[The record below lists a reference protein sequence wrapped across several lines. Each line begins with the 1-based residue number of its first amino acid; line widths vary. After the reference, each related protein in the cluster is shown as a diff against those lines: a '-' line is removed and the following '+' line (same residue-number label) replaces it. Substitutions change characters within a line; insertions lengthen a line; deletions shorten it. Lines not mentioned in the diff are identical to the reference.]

1 MSGSFQRT
9 LDHIRSI
16 AGSEAEKGR
25 LFERLMKTYFL
36 EDPLYRERFSNVRLW
51 SEWAAA
57 RPDFDGA
64 DTGIDLV
71 AEERRGGRCA
81 IQCKC
86 YAPGTQIS
94 KPHLDS
100 FIAAS
105 ARDPFTARIV
115 VDTGDGWGPNAR
127 RTIERLKP
135 ACAVLR
141 FGDLASRPF
150 DWPDLA
156 RAAPEDLAFRREPF
170 RLRPHQ
176 QAAFDDVLAGFRDH
190 DRGKL
195 VMACGAGKTFTALR
209 IAEAVAGAGGRVLYL
224 VPSISL
230 FSQSMREWATQR
242 AIAHRYVGVCS
253 DTRAGRNDEDAS
265 LQELEIPVTTDPPA
279 ISAALREAAEDA
291 MTVVFCTYHSL
302 GIVER
307 AQNEGAP
314 PFDLVLCDEAH
325 RTTGVEQPGD
335 RTSPFV
341 LVHDGERIRAARR
354 LYMTA
359 TPRLYTESAKAK
371 AASHDAD
378 VFSMDDPETYGPELH
393 RLPFSRAVDQGLLSD
408 YKVVVLAMSE
418 QHVDA
423 ALQAHLAGGE
433 SEINLTDAAKITG
446 CWRALQNLENRGP
459 GEAPV
464 RPLFRAI
471 AFTNTI
477 AASKRLETHWDDVIA
492 HAIDLLP
499 EAERRSALRC
509 ATRHVDGQ
517 HHALD
522 RKARIEWLKGERGAG
537 GGAEGAC
544 RILSNARCLSEG
556 IDVPALDAVLFMSPR
571 SSHVDIVQAVG
582 RAMRKAPGKEY
593 GYIILPIAVPAGVNP
608 AAALDDNERFG
619 VVWNVL
625 RALRSHDDRLD
636 AEINRIDLNHTP
648 TGRIIFSGD
657 GASGDGDGV
666 PAGPGL
672 PPGQAGGGLFA
683 PMDLPPG
690 AIYARIVDKCGDRKY
705 WETWARDV
713 ADIFTRLLHRIG
725 NLLAAPGN
733 EALREWFGAFHEEL
747 KVSINESIDR
757 GNAIEIMAQ
766 HILTRPVF
774 EALFEHYDFA
784 AANPVARA
792 LDALRQD
799 FGEFG
804 LENEVRDL
812 ERFYE
817 SVRMRARGLD
827 NSAARQRVL
836 MELYEKFFATALKK
850 DTERLGIVYT
860 PVEIVDFIL
869 ESADHVL
876 REEFGRGL
884 SDEGVH
890 VLDPFTGTGIFLVR
904 LLQSALIADRDL
916 ERKYRRELHANEIV
930 LLAYYIA
937 AVHVEEAFH
946 GRRHDHP
953 SGGIWERGRPARM
966 DNQSDLRPVAGGTHR
981 VRQDAPIP
989 GGPVDSRLRG
999 NDEGGRDAPCPPGR
1013 AGPRDP
1019 ASPARDYEPFE
1030 GIVLTDT
1037 FNLHTDRTGFPR
1049 DWLPDNSERAE
1060 RQQGLPIQVVVGNP
1074 PWSAAQRSSADDNP
1088 NVDYPELEQRVGET
1102 YAARSTATL
1111 KNSLYDTY
1119 KMAIRWA
1126 SDRIGEQGVIA
1137 FVTNGS
1143 WIDGNVDS
1151 GIRACLVEEFS
1162 AIWVLN
1168 LRGNQRT
1175 QGERS
1180 RREGGKVFGQG
1191 SRAPVAIT
1199 ILVRNPDASHDG
1211 CRILYRDVGDYLKR
1225 DEKLAILREAGSV
1238 AGIEDW
1244 REITPNR
1251 QHDWIGQRS
1260 EEFQRL
1266 YPLGSKEVK
1275 AGRGGDAVFKL
1286 FSNGYKTG
1294 KDAYL
1299 YNYSYEAC
1307 VENARLVT
1315 KDYLGAMRVAEEHPK
1330 YGVDEVASLH
1340 SSNVRWD
1347 RELKNNLRR
1356 RRVVTFSAAKVLK
1369 IQYRPY
1375 VKQYCYAEHLLVQH
1389 KGQMDAVFPNNGPE
1403 NRAICVPGIGST
1415 RPFSALMVD
1424 TMPDLYFI
1432 AFGQCFPRYR
1442 YEQPGDVQSQLP
1454 GMGGTSG
1461 PERIDNVTDPALRA
1475 FRVRY
1480 ADGSIDKDDVFD
1492 YIYGVL
1498 HAPDWRGRF
1507 ADDLVKELPR
1517 VPFAEDF
1524 CTFARAGRALAALH
1538 LGYETCE
1545 EYPLETVFTQP
1556 GEPQPKHFRIG
1567 ARAMRFADDDRTVL
1581 RINEYVSLRGIPAEA
1596 HEYMVNGRTPLEW
1609 IIDRYRIVRDRQS
1622 GIFNDPNEWFEDP
1635 RDLAATVRRIVHV
1648 SVETARIVETLPD
1661 LLAKAD
1667 RDSAQATFDLQT
1679 EAHRQALAVARSAQ
1693 AEEDQEFVEAISVWD
1708 RP

>member
-1 MSGSFQRT
+1 
-9 LDHIRSI
+9 
-16 AGSEAEKGR
+16 
-25 LFERLMKTYFL
+25 
-36 EDPLYRERFSNVRLW
+36 
-51 SEWAAA
+51 
-57 RPDFDGA
+57 
-64 DTGIDLV
+64 
-71 AEERRGGRCA
+71 
-81 IQCKC
+81 
-86 YAPGTQIS
+86 
-94 KPHLDS
+94 
-100 FIAAS
+100 
-105 ARDPFTARIV
+105 
-115 VDTGDGWGPNAR
+115 
-127 RTIERLKP
+127 
-135 ACAVLR
+135 
-141 FGDLASRPF
+141 
-150 DWPDLA
+150 
-156 RAAPEDLAFRREPF
+156 
-170 RLRPHQ
+170 
-176 QAAFDDVLAGFRDH
+176 
-190 DRGKL
+190 
-195 VMACGAGKTFTALR
+195 
-209 IAEAVAGAGGRVLYL
+209 
-224 VPSISL
+224 
-230 FSQSMREWATQR
+230 
-242 AIAHRYVGVCS
+242 
-253 DTRAGRNDEDAS
+253 
-265 LQELEIPVTTDPPA
+265 
-279 ISAALREAAEDA
+279 
-291 MTVVFCTYHSL
+291 
-302 GIVER
+302 
-307 AQNEGAP
+307 
-314 PFDLVLCDEAH
+314 
-325 RTTGVEQPGD
+325 
-335 RTSPFV
+335 
-341 LVHDGERIRAARR
+341 
-354 LYMTA
+354 
-359 TPRLYTESAKAK
+359 
-371 AASHDAD
+371 
-378 VFSMDDPETYGPELH
+378 
-393 RLPFSRAVDQGLLSD
+393 
-408 YKVVVLAMSE
+408 
-418 QHVDA
+418 
-423 ALQAHLAGGE
+423 
-433 SEINLTDAAKITG
+433 
-446 CWRALQNLENRGP
+446 
-459 GEAPV
+459 
-464 RPLFRAI
+464 
-471 AFTNTI
+471 
-477 AASKRLETHWDDVIA
+477 
-492 HAIDLLP
+492 
-499 EAERRSALRC
+499 
-509 ATRHVDGQ
+509 
-517 HHALD
+517 
-522 RKARIEWLKGERGAG
+522 
-537 GGAEGAC
+537 
-544 RILSNARCLSEG
+544 
-556 IDVPALDAVLFMSPR
+556 
-571 SSHVDIVQAVG
+571 
-582 RAMRKAPGKEY
+582 
-593 GYIILPIAVPAGVNP
+593 
-608 AAALDDNERFG
+608 
-619 VVWNVL
+619 
-625 RALRSHDDRLD
+625 
-636 AEINRIDLNHTP
+636 
-648 TGRIIFSGD
+648 
-657 GASGDGDGV
+657 
-666 PAGPGL
+666 
-672 PPGQAGGGLFA
+672 
-683 PMDLPPG
+683 MDLPPG

-953 SGGIWERGRPARM
+953 SGGTWERGRPARM
-966 DNQSDLRPVAGGTHR
+966 DQCGPS
-981 VRQDAPIP
+981 IP
-989 GGPVDSRLRG
+989 GGLVDSRLRG
-999 NDEGGRDAPCPPGR
+999 NAGGTPALPG
-1013 AGPRDP
+1013 
-1019 ASPARDYEPFE
+1019 DYQPFE

-1275 AGRGGDAVFKL
+1275 AGQGGDAVFEL

-1299 YNYSYEAC
+1299 YNFSRDAC
-1307 VENARLVT
+1307 AENARLVIEGL
-1315 KDYLGAMRVAEEHPK
+1315 YWAPCYVAEEHPQ
-1330 YGVDEVASLH
+1330 YGVDEVARHH

-1356 RRVVTFSAAKVLK
+1356 RKEVTFSERKVQERYNTAPSSSNTATPNIFSYNRK
-1369 IQYRPY
+1369 ARWMHI
-1375 VKQYCYAEHLLVQH
+1375 
-1389 KGQMDAVFPNNGPE
+1389 FPMPGVTE

-1415 RPFSALMVD
+1415 KPFSVLAVD
-1424 TMPDLYFI
+1424 SMPDLHFI

-1442 YEQPGDVQSQLP
+1442 YEQPDDVQSQLP
-1454 GMGGTSG
+1454 GMGGGPNTSG
-1461 PERIDNVTDPALRA
+1461 PERIDNVTDTALA
-1475 FRVRY
+1475 GFRTHYRDNAITKDAIFEY
-1480 ADGSIDKDDVFD
+1480 A
-1492 YIYGVL
+1492 YGIL
-1498 HAPDWRGRF
+1498 HAPGYRERF
-1507 ADDLVKELPR
+1507 ANDLAKALPR
-1517 VPFAEDF
+1517 IPFAPDFHPFAE
-1524 CTFARAGRALAALH
+1524 AGRH
-1538 LGYETCE
+1538 
-1545 EYPLETVFTQP
+1545 
-1556 GEPQPKHFRIG
+1556 
-1567 ARAMRFADDDRTVL
+1567 
-1581 RINEYVSLRGIPAEA
+1581 
-1596 HEYMVNGRTPLEW
+1596 
-1609 IIDRYRIVRDRQS
+1609 
-1622 GIFNDPNEWFEDP
+1622 
-1635 RDLAATVRRIVHV
+1635 
-1648 SVETARIVETLPD
+1648 
-1661 LLAKAD
+1661 
-1667 RDSAQATFDLQT
+1667 
-1679 EAHRQALAVARSAQ
+1679 
-1693 AEEDQEFVEAISVWD
+1693 
-1708 RP
+1708 